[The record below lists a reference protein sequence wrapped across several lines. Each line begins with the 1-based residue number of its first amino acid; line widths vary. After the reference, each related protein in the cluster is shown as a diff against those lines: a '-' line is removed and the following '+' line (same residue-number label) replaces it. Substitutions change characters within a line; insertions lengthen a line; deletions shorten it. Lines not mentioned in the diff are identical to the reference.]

1 MSENTDDRE
10 YINIQFDWLKR
21 ELSNIRS
28 AIEKVSVNA
37 VGMKEFADCKD
48 RVTETERAIRALERQ
63 AERHEAKLKMIAS
76 LGGVTMGVLVML
88 VAAWLKALL
97 GI

>member
-1 MSENTDDRE
+1 LSDNTDDRE

-48 RVTETERAIRALERQ
+48 RVTETERAIRALERLS
-63 AERHEAKLKMIAS
+63 ARHDSKLKMIAS

-88 VAAWLKALL
+88 VGAWAKAFL
-97 GI
+97 GL